1 MWRDGPD
8 ARTSFMTQNPTSA
21 GHGPLHG
28 IKVLDLSVMI
38 SGPLAAMM
46 LGDQGADVIK
56 IESPGIGDFMRYIG
70 SAKGGMT
77 GIFVNNNR
85 GKRSLVVDLKSPQ
98 GVDVLKK
105 LAETADVVI
114 QNFRPGAV
122 ERLGIGYEDLKAVN
136 PDIIYVSI
144 SGYGPDGPDSGH
156 RVYDNVIQAASGLAS
171 VQTDPRNGE
180 PALFRTLLCD
190 KVTSLTA
197 AQAISS
203 ALYARSAGNA
213 RGQHIVL
220 AMLDAAVSFM
230 WPDSGMDSV
239 LLDDDAN
246 RAPTI
251 GQNYGITRLKD
262 GFAAV
267 AVVSDSEFRGLCHTY
282 GRPDLADD
290 ERFSTMAGRTMNAS
304 ELVPLMIELSSQEPV
319 DDFVKRAQSFDVPA
333 ASVVALPDLPHQPQ
347 IKNNQVFVER
357 EHPVAG
363 RVREPR
369 PAARF
374 SATPARLG
382 VPAPTPGQHSD
393 EIVAEV
399 GLDAAALR
407 SAGIIF

>member
-1 MWRDGPD
+1 
-8 ARTSFMTQNPTSA
+8 MTQTVQTA
-21 GHGPLHG
+21 EHGPLHG

-56 IESPGIGDFMRYIG
+56 VESPGIGDFMRYLG

-85 GKRSLVVDLKSPQ
+85 GKRSLVVDLKSEQ
-98 GVDVLKK
+98 GVAVLKK

-136 PDIIYVSI
+136 PQLIYVSI

-180 PALFRTLLCD
+180 PSLFRTLLCD

-203 ALYARSAGNA
+203 ALYARAAGNA
-213 RGQHIVL
+213 EGQHIVL

-230 WPDSGMDSV
+230 WPDSGMDAV
-239 LLDDDAN
+239 LLDEDAN
-246 RAPTI
+246 RTPTI

-262 GFAAV
+262 GFAAI
-267 AVVSDSEFRGLCHTY
+267 AVVSDSEFRGLCHAY
-282 GRPDLADD
+282 GRPELADD
-290 ERFSTMAGRTMNAS
+290 ERFDTMAGRTLNAS
-304 ELVPLMIELSSQEPV
+304 ELVPLMTELSAQQSAE
-319 DDFVKRAQSFDVPA
+319 DFVKRAQSFDVPA
-333 ASVVALPDLPHQPQ
+333 ASVVTLADLPQQPQ
-347 IKNNQVFVER
+347 IVNNEVFLER

-363 RVREPR
+363 RIREPR

-374 SATPARLG
+374 SSTPAQAGGL
-382 VPAPTPGQHSD
+382 APTPGQHSD
-393 EIVAEV
+393 EVVAEV

-407 SAGIIF
+407 TAGVIF

>member
-1 MWRDGPD
+1 
-8 ARTSFMTQNPTSA
+8 MTQTA
-21 GHGPLHG
+21 QTAQHGPLHG

-56 IESPGIGDFMRYIG
+56 VESPGLGDFMRYLG

-85 GKRSLVVDLKSPQ
+85 GKRSLVVDLKSEQ
-98 GVDVLKK
+98 GVAVLKK

-122 ERLGIGYEDLKAVN
+122 ERLGIGYEDLKKVN
-136 PDIIYVSI
+136 PQLIYVSI

-180 PALFRTLLCD
+180 PSLFRTLLCD

-203 ALYARSAGNA
+203 ALYARAAGNA
-213 RGQHIVL
+213 EGQHIVL

-230 WPDSGMDSV
+230 WPDSGMDAV

-246 RAPTI
+246 RTPTI

-262 GFAAV
+262 GFAAI
-267 AVVSDSEFRGLCHTY
+267 AVVSDSEFRGLCHAY
-282 GRPDLADD
+282 GRPELADD
-290 ERFSTMAGRTMNAS
+290 DRFATMAGRTLNAS
-304 ELVPLMIELSSQEPV
+304 ELVPLMTELSAQQSAE
-319 DDFVKRAQSFDVPA
+319 DFVKRAQSFDVPA
-333 ASVVALPDLPHQPQ
+333 ASVVTLADLPQQPQ
-347 IKNNQVFVER
+347 IMNNEVFLER

-363 RVREPR
+363 RIREPR

-374 SATPARLG
+374 SSTPAQAG
-382 VPAPTPGQHSD
+382 GMAPTPGQHSD
-393 EIVAEV
+393 EVVAEV

-407 SAGIIF
+407 AAGVIF

>member
-1 MWRDGPD
+1 
-8 ARTSFMTQNPTSA
+8 MTKTANT
-21 GHGPLHG
+21 GPLHG

-56 IESPGIGDFMRYIG
+56 VESPGIGDFMRYLG

-85 GKRSLVVDLKSPQ
+85 GKRSLVVDLKSEQ
-98 GVDVLKK
+98 GVAVLKK

-136 PDIIYVSI
+136 PQLIYVSI

-180 PALFRTLLCD
+180 PSLFRTLLCD

-203 ALYARSAGNA
+203 ALYARAAGNA
-213 RGQHIVL
+213 EGQHIVL

-230 WPDSGMDSV
+230 WPDSGMDAV

-246 RAPTI
+246 RTPTI

-262 GFAAV
+262 GFAAI
-267 AVVSDSEFRGLCHTY
+267 AVVSDSEFRGLCHAY
-282 GRPDLADD
+282 GRPELADD
-290 ERFSTMAGRTMNAS
+290 DRFATMAGRTLNAS
-304 ELVPLMIELSSQEPV
+304 ELVPLMTELSAQQSAE
-319 DDFVKRAQSFDVPA
+319 DFVKRAQSFDVPA
-333 ASVVALPDLPHQPQ
+333 ASVVTLADLPQQPQ
-347 IKNNQVFVER
+347 IMNNEVFLER

-363 RVREPR
+363 RIREPR

-374 SATPARLG
+374 SSTPAQAG
-382 VPAPTPGQHSD
+382 GMAPTPGQHSD
-393 EIVAEV
+393 EVVAEV

-407 SAGIIF
+407 AAGVIF

>member
-1 MWRDGPD
+1 
-8 ARTSFMTQNPTSA
+8 MTQTVQTA
-21 GHGPLHG
+21 EHGPLHG

-56 IESPGIGDFMRYIG
+56 VESPGIGDFMRYLG

-85 GKRSLVVDLKSPQ
+85 GKRSLVVDLKSEQ
-98 GVDVLKK
+98 GVAVLKK

-122 ERLGIGYEDLKAVN
+122 ERLGIGYEDLKKVN
-136 PDIIYVSI
+136 PQLIYVSI

-180 PALFRTLLCD
+180 PSLFRTLLCD

-203 ALYARSAGNA
+203 ALYARAAGNA
-213 RGQHIVL
+213 EGQHIVL

-230 WPDSGMDSV
+230 WPDSGMDAV

-246 RAPTI
+246 RTPTI

-262 GFAAV
+262 GFAAI
-267 AVVSDSEFRGLCHTY
+267 AVVSDSEFRGLCHAY
-282 GRPDLADD
+282 GRPELADD
-290 ERFSTMAGRTMNAS
+290 ERFDTMAGRTLNAS
-304 ELVPLMIELSSQEPV
+304 ELVPLMTELSAQQSAE
-319 DDFVKRAQSFDVPA
+319 DFVKRAQSFDVPA
-333 ASVVALPDLPHQPQ
+333 ASVVTLADLPQQPQ
-347 IKNNQVFVER
+347 IVNNEVFLER

-363 RVREPR
+363 RIREPR

-374 SATPARLG
+374 SSTPAQAGGL
-382 VPAPTPGQHSD
+382 APTPGQHSD
-393 EIVAEV
+393 EVVAEV

-407 SAGIIF
+407 AAGVIF

>member
-1 MWRDGPD
+1 
-8 ARTSFMTQNPTSA
+8 MTKTANT
-21 GHGPLHG
+21 GPLHG

-56 IESPGIGDFMRYIG
+56 VESPGIGDFMRYLG

-85 GKRSLVVDLKSPQ
+85 GKRSLVVDLKSEQ
-98 GVDVLKK
+98 GVAVLKK

-122 ERLGIGYEDLKAVN
+122 ERLGIGYEDLKKVN
-136 PDIIYVSI
+136 PQLIYVSI

-180 PALFRTLLCD
+180 PSLFRTLLCD

-203 ALYARSAGNA
+203 ALYARAAGNA
-213 RGQHIVL
+213 EGQHIVL

-230 WPDSGMDSV
+230 WPDSGMDAV

-246 RAPTI
+246 RTPTI

-262 GFAAV
+262 GFAAI
-267 AVVSDSEFRGLCHTY
+267 AVVSDSEFRGLCHAY
-282 GRPDLADD
+282 GRPELADD
-290 ERFSTMAGRTMNAS
+290 ERFDTMAGRTLNAS
-304 ELVPLMIELSSQEPV
+304 ELVPLMTELSAQQLAE
-319 DDFVKRAQSFDVPA
+319 DFVKRAQSFDVPA
-333 ASVVALPDLPHQPQ
+333 ASVVTLADLPQQPQ
-347 IKNNQVFVER
+347 IMNNEVFLER

-363 RVREPR
+363 RIREPR

-374 SATPARLG
+374 SSTPAQAG
-382 VPAPTPGQHSD
+382 GMAPTPGQHSD
-393 EIVAEV
+393 EVVAEV

-407 SAGIIF
+407 TAGVIF

>member
-1 MWRDGPD
+1 
-8 ARTSFMTQNPTSA
+8 MTQTVQTA
-21 GHGPLHG
+21 EHGPLHG

-56 IESPGIGDFMRYIG
+56 VESPGIGDFMRYLG

-85 GKRSLVVDLKSPQ
+85 GKRSLVVDLKSEQ
-98 GVDVLKK
+98 GVAVLKK

-122 ERLGIGYEDLKAVN
+122 ERLGIGYEDLKKVN
-136 PDIIYVSI
+136 PQLIYVSI

-180 PALFRTLLCD
+180 PSLFRTLLCD

-203 ALYARSAGNA
+203 ALYARAAGNA
-213 RGQHIVL
+213 EGQHIVL

-230 WPDSGMDSV
+230 WPDSGMDAV
-239 LLDDDAN
+239 LLDEDAN
-246 RAPTI
+246 RTPTI

-262 GFAAV
+262 GFAAI
-267 AVVSDSEFRGLCHTY
+267 AVVSDSEFRGLCHAY
-282 GRPDLADD
+282 GRPELADD
-290 ERFSTMAGRTMNAS
+290 ERFASMAGRTLNAS
-304 ELVPLMIELSSQEPV
+304 ELVPLMTELSAQQSAE
-319 DDFVKRAQSFDVPA
+319 DFVKRAQSFDVPA
-333 ASVVALPDLPHQPQ
+333 ASVVTLADLPQQPQ
-347 IKNNQVFVER
+347 IVNNEVFLER

-363 RVREPR
+363 RIREPR

-374 SATPARLG
+374 SSTPAQAGGL
-382 VPAPTPGQHSD
+382 APTPGQHSD
-393 EIVAEV
+393 EVVAEV

-407 SAGIIF
+407 AAGVIF

>member
-1 MWRDGPD
+1 
-8 ARTSFMTQNPTSA
+8 MTKTAQTA
-21 GHGPLHG
+21 QHGPLRG

-56 IESPGIGDFMRYIG
+56 VESPGLGDFMRYLG

-85 GKRSLVVDLKSPQ
+85 GKRSLVVDLKSEQ
-98 GVDVLKK
+98 GVAVLKK

-122 ERLGIGYEDLKAVN
+122 ERLGIGYEDLKKVN
-136 PDIIYVSI
+136 PQLIYVSI

-180 PALFRTLLCD
+180 PSLFRTLLCD

-203 ALYARSAGNA
+203 ALYARAAGNA
-213 RGQHIVL
+213 EGQHIVL

-230 WPDSGMDSV
+230 WPDSGMDAV

-246 RAPTI
+246 RTPTI

-262 GFAAV
+262 GFAAI
-267 AVVSDSEFRGLCHTY
+267 AVVSDSEFRGLCHAY
-282 GRPDLADD
+282 GRPELADD
-290 ERFSTMAGRTMNAS
+290 ERFASMAGRTLNAS
-304 ELVPLMIELSSQEPV
+304 ELVPLMTELSAQQSAQ
-319 DDFVKRAQSFDVPA
+319 DFVQRAQSFDVPA
-333 ASVVALPDLPHQPQ
+333 ASVVALADLPHQPQ
-347 IKNNQVFVER
+347 IMNNKVFLER

-363 RVREPR
+363 RIREPR

-374 SATPARLG
+374 SSTPAQAGGL
-382 VPAPTPGQHSD
+382 APTAVQHSD
-393 EIVAEV
+393 EIVTEV

-407 SAGIIF
+407 TAGVIF

>member
-1 MWRDGPD
+1 
-8 ARTSFMTQNPTSA
+8 MTKTAQTA
-21 GHGPLHG
+21 QHGPLRG

-56 IESPGIGDFMRYIG
+56 VESPGLGDFMRYLG

-85 GKRSLVVDLKSPQ
+85 GKRSLVVDLKSEQ
-98 GVDVLKK
+98 GVAVLKK

-122 ERLGIGYEDLKAVN
+122 ERLGIGYEDLKKVN
-136 PDIIYVSI
+136 PQLIYVSI

-180 PALFRTLLCD
+180 HSLFRTLLCD

-203 ALYARSAGNA
+203 ALYARAAGNA
-213 RGQHIVL
+213 EGQHIVL

-230 WPDSGMDSV
+230 WPDSGMDAV

-246 RAPTI
+246 RTPTI

-262 GFAAV
+262 GFAAI
-267 AVVSDSEFRGLCHTY
+267 AVVSDSEFRGLCHAY
-282 GRPDLADD
+282 GRPELADD
-290 ERFSTMAGRTMNAS
+290 ERFASMAGRTLNAS
-304 ELVPLMIELSSQEPV
+304 ELVPLMTELSAQQSAQ
-319 DDFVKRAQSFDVPA
+319 DFVQRAQSFDVPA
-333 ASVVALPDLPHQPQ
+333 ASVVALADLPHQPQ
-347 IKNNQVFVER
+347 IMNNKVFLER

-363 RVREPR
+363 RIREPR

-374 SATPARLG
+374 SSTPAQAGGL
-382 VPAPTPGQHSD
+382 APTAGQHSD
-393 EIVAEV
+393 EIVTEV

-407 SAGIIF
+407 TAGVIF

>member
-1 MWRDGPD
+1 
-8 ARTSFMTQNPTSA
+8 MTKITPTA
-21 GHGPLHG
+21 QHGPLHG

-56 IESPGIGDFMRYIG
+56 VESPGLGDFMRYLG

-85 GKRSLVVDLKSPQ
+85 GKRSLVVDLKSEQ
-98 GVDVLKK
+98 GVAVLRK

-122 ERLGIGYEDLKAVN
+122 ERLGIGYEDLKKVN
-136 PDIIYVSI
+136 PQLIYVSI

-180 PALFRTLLCD
+180 PSLFRTLLCD

-203 ALYARSAGNA
+203 ALYARAAGNA
-213 RGQHIVL
+213 AGQHIVL

-230 WPDSGMDSV
+230 WPDSGMDAV

-246 RAPTI
+246 RTPTI

-262 GFAAV
+262 GFAAI
-267 AVVSDSEFRGLCHTY
+267 AVVSDSEFRGLCHAF
-282 GRPDLADD
+282 GRPELADD
-290 ERFSTMAGRTMNAS
+290 ERFASMAGRTLNAS
-304 ELVPLMIELSSQEPV
+304 ELVPLMTELSAQQSAQ
-319 DDFVKRAQSFDVPA
+319 DFVQRAQSFDVPA
-333 ASVVALPDLPHQPQ
+333 ASVVALADLPYQPQ
-347 IKNNQVFVER
+347 IMNNKVFLER

-363 RVREPR
+363 RIREPR

-374 SATPARLG
+374 SSTPAQAGGL
-382 VPAPTPGQHSD
+382 APTAGQHSD
-393 EIVAEV
+393 EVVAEV

-407 SAGIIF
+407 AAGVIF

>member
-1 MWRDGPD
+1 
-8 ARTSFMTQNPTSA
+8 
-21 GHGPLHG
+21 
-28 IKVLDLSVMI
+28 
-38 SGPLAAMM
+38 
-46 LGDQGADVIK
+46 
-56 IESPGIGDFMRYIG
+56 
-70 SAKGGMT
+70 MT

-85 GKRSLVVDLKSPQ
+85 GKRSLVVDLKSEQ
-98 GVDVLKK
+98 GVAVLKK

-136 PDIIYVSI
+136 PNLIYVSI

-180 PALFRTLLCD
+180 PSLFRTLLCD

-203 ALYARSAGNA
+203 ALYARAVGNA
-213 RGQHIVL
+213 QGQHIVL

-230 WPDSGMDSV
+230 WPDSGMDAV

-246 RAPTI
+246 RTPTI

-267 AVVSDSEFRGLCHTY
+267 AVVSDSEFKGLCHTY

-290 ERFSTMAGRTMNAS
+290 ERFATMAGRTMNAS
-304 ELVPLMIELSSQEPV
+304 ELVPLMIELSAQQPTEE
-319 DDFVKRAQSFDVPA
+319 FVKRAQSFDVPA
-333 ASVVALPDLPHQPQ
+333 ASVVTLADLPQQPQ
-347 IKNNQVFVER
+347 IRNNQVFIER

-363 RVREPR
+363 RIREPR

-374 SATPARLG
+374 SVTPAQAGRL
-382 VPAPTPGQHSD
+382 APSPGQHSD
-393 EIVAEV
+393 EVVAEV

-407 SAGIIF
+407 AAGVIF

>member
-1 MWRDGPD
+1 
-8 ARTSFMTQNPTSA
+8 MTKTAQTA
-21 GHGPLHG
+21 QHGPLRG

-56 IESPGIGDFMRYIG
+56 VESPGLGDFMRYLG

-85 GKRSLVVDLKSPQ
+85 GKRSLVVDLKSEQ
-98 GVDVLKK
+98 GVAVLKK

-122 ERLGIGYEDLKAVN
+122 ERLGIGYEDLKKVN
-136 PDIIYVSI
+136 PQLIYVSI

-180 PALFRTLLCD
+180 PSLFRTLLCD

-203 ALYARSAGNA
+203 ALYASAAGNA
-213 RGQHIVL
+213 EGQHIVL

-230 WPDSGMDSV
+230 WPDSGMDAV

-246 RAPTI
+246 RTPTI

-262 GFAAV
+262 GFAAI
-267 AVVSDSEFRGLCHTY
+267 AVVSDSEFRGLCHAY
-282 GRPDLADD
+282 GRPELADD
-290 ERFSTMAGRTMNAS
+290 ERFASMAGRTLNAS
-304 ELVPLMIELSSQEPV
+304 ELVPLMTELSAQQSAQ
-319 DDFVKRAQSFDVPA
+319 DFVQRAQSFDVPA
-333 ASVVALPDLPHQPQ
+333 ASVVALADLPHQPQ
-347 IKNNQVFVER
+347 IMNNKVFLER

-363 RVREPR
+363 RIREPR

-374 SATPARLG
+374 SSTPAQAGGL
-382 VPAPTPGQHSD
+382 APTAGQHSD
-393 EIVAEV
+393 EIVTEV

-407 SAGIIF
+407 TAGVIF

>member
-1 MWRDGPD
+1 
-8 ARTSFMTQNPTSA
+8 MTKTANT
-21 GHGPLHG
+21 GPLQG

-46 LGDQGADVIK
+46 LADQGADVIK
-56 IESPGIGDFMRYIG
+56 VESPGIGDFMRYLG

-85 GKRSLVVDLKSPQ
+85 GKRSLVVDLKSEQ
-98 GVDVLKK
+98 GVAVLKK

-136 PDIIYVSI
+136 PQLIYVSI

-180 PALFRTLLCD
+180 PSLFRTLLCD

-203 ALYARSAGNA
+203 ALYARAAGDA
-213 RGQHIVL
+213 EGQHIVL

-230 WPDSGMDSV
+230 WPDSGMDAV

-246 RAPTI
+246 RTPTI

-262 GFAAV
+262 GFAAI
-267 AVVSDSEFRGLCHTY
+267 AVVSDSEFRGLCHAY
-282 GRPDLADD
+282 GRPELADD
-290 ERFSTMAGRTMNAS
+290 DRFATMAGRTLNAS
-304 ELVPLMIELSSQEPV
+304 ELVPLMTELSAQQSAE
-319 DDFVKRAQSFDVPA
+319 DFVKRAQSFDVPA
-333 ASVVALPDLPHQPQ
+333 ASVVTLADLPQQPQ
-347 IKNNQVFVER
+347 IMNNEVFLER

-363 RVREPR
+363 RIREPR

-374 SATPARLG
+374 SSTPAQAG
-382 VPAPTPGQHSD
+382 GMAPTPGQHSD
-393 EIVAEV
+393 EVVAEV

-407 SAGIIF
+407 TAGVIF

>member
-1 MWRDGPD
+1 
-8 ARTSFMTQNPTSA
+8 MTKTAQTA
-21 GHGPLHG
+21 QHGPLRG

-56 IESPGIGDFMRYIG
+56 VESPGLGDLMRYLG

-85 GKRSLVVDLKSPQ
+85 GKRSLVVDLKSEQ
-98 GVDVLKK
+98 GVAVLKK

-122 ERLGIGYEDLKAVN
+122 ERLGIGYEDLKKVN
-136 PDIIYVSI
+136 PQLIYVSI

-180 PALFRTLLCD
+180 PSLFRTLLCD

-203 ALYARSAGNA
+203 ALYARAAGNA
-213 RGQHIVL
+213 EGQHIVL

-230 WPDSGMDSV
+230 WPDSGMDAV

-246 RAPTI
+246 RTPTI

-262 GFAAV
+262 GFAAI
-267 AVVSDSEFRGLCHTY
+267 AVVSDSEFRGLCHAY
-282 GRPDLADD
+282 GRPELADD
-290 ERFSTMAGRTMNAS
+290 ERFASMAGRTLNAS
-304 ELVPLMIELSSQEPV
+304 ELVPLMTELSAQQSAQ
-319 DDFVKRAQSFDVPA
+319 DFVQRAQSFDVPA
-333 ASVVALPDLPHQPQ
+333 ASVVALADLPHQPQ
-347 IKNNQVFVER
+347 IMNNKVFLER

-363 RVREPR
+363 RIREPR

-374 SATPARLG
+374 SSTPAQAGGL
-382 VPAPTPGQHSD
+382 APTAVQHSD
-393 EIVAEV
+393 EIVTEV

-407 SAGIIF
+407 TAGVIF

>member
-1 MWRDGPD
+1 
-8 ARTSFMTQNPTSA
+8 MTKTANT
-21 GHGPLHG
+21 GPLQG

-46 LGDQGADVIK
+46 LADQGADVIK
-56 IESPGIGDFMRYIG
+56 VESPGIGDFMRYLG

-85 GKRSLVVDLKSPQ
+85 GKRSLVVDLKSEQ
-98 GVDVLKK
+98 GVAVLKK

-136 PDIIYVSI
+136 PQLIYVSI

-180 PALFRTLLCD
+180 PSLFRTLLCD

-203 ALYARSAGNA
+203 ALYARAAGNA
-213 RGQHIVL
+213 EGQHIVL

-230 WPDSGMDSV
+230 WPDSGMDAV

-246 RAPTI
+246 RTPTI

-262 GFAAV
+262 GFAAI
-267 AVVSDSEFRGLCHTY
+267 AVVSDSEFRGLCHAY
-282 GRPDLADD
+282 GRPELADD
-290 ERFSTMAGRTMNAS
+290 DRFATMAGRTLNAS
-304 ELVPLMIELSSQEPV
+304 ELVPLMTELSAQQSAE
-319 DDFVKRAQSFDVPA
+319 DFVKRAQSFDVPA
-333 ASVVALPDLPHQPQ
+333 ASVVTLADLPQQPQ
-347 IKNNQVFVER
+347 IMNNEVFLER

-363 RVREPR
+363 RIREPR

-374 SATPARLG
+374 SSTPAQAG
-382 VPAPTPGQHSD
+382 GMAPTPGQHSD
-393 EIVAEV
+393 EVVAEV

-407 SAGIIF
+407 TAGVIF